1 MATQLNKEDGF
12 YALLQ
17 TQQQQGVPTE
27 IELKLMRNILATSPA
42 EKASF
47 SVMPFL
53 VFGILS
59 GLYVLLTV
67 VSAYYF
73 PNLSHVQDI
82 KMLLLLTC
90 FIYCIYTIN
99 EAMPSVLHHLI
110 HYFKWQHA

>member
-17 TQQQQGVPTE
+17 TQQQHDVPKE
-27 IELKLMRNILATSPA
+27 IELNLMRNILAPSPT

-59 GLYVLLTV
+59 GLYVMLTV

-73 PNLSHVQDI
+73 PNLSHVEDF

-90 FIYCIYTIN
+90 FIYSIYKIN
-99 EAMPSVLHHLI
+99 EAMPTFLQNLI
-110 HYFKWQHA
+110 HHFRWLHA

>member
-17 TQQQQGVPTE
+17 TQQQQDVPKE
-27 IELKLMRNILATSPA
+27 IEMHLMQNILATSPA
-42 EKASF
+42 EKAPF

-59 GLYVLLTV
+59 GLYVMLTV

-73 PNLSHVQDI
+73 PNLSHVHDI
-82 KMLLLLTC
+82 KMILLLAC
-90 FIYCIYTIN
+90 FIHIVYQIN
-99 EAMPSVLHHLI
+99 EAMPTVLQQLLSNFEWHHS
-110 HYFKWQHA
+110 

>member
-1 MATQLNKEDGF
+1 MSTQLNKEDGF

-17 TQQQQGVPTE
+17 TQQQQDVPTGIE
-27 IELKLMRNILATSPA
+27 IHLMQNILATSPT

-59 GLYVLLTV
+59 GLYVMLTV

-73 PNLSHVQDI
+73 PNLHHVEDF

-90 FIYCIYTIN
+90 FIYSIYKIN
-99 EAMPSVLHHLI
+99 EAMPSVLQNLI
-110 HYFKWQHA
+110 RHFKWQHA